1 MPRKKFSKDE
11 VRAYWIGVGISS
23 AIHKES
29 NHLLNSSNP
38 KIKKAVRKGYQD
50 DNSKDLTKKF
60 K

>member
-1 MPRKKFSKDE
+1 MPRRKFSKDE

-23 AIHKES
+23 VIHKES
-29 NHLLNSSNP
+29 DYLLNSTNT

-50 DNSKDLTKKF
+50 DNSKDLTRKF